1 MPRDWAGIFL
11 VGIGFCCA
19 RAACDAIWRSP
30 LVITPD
36 ASSASYLAGVFDSG
50 PASIARPG
58 RRPKRLDAA
67 ARGVGSYLR
76 GYSSQKIWSKFSG
89 KSYHRVAVCPA
100 VPYDSDRR
108 FRGVVDAWG
117 EDHRGTGQIRAS
129 VIAALAQLG
138 IQPDELPPEV
148 SF

>member
-1 MPRDWAGIFL
+1 
-11 VGIGFCCA
+11 
-19 RAACDAIWRSP
+19 
-30 LVITPD
+30 
-36 ASSASYLAGVFDSG
+36 
-50 PASIARPG
+50 
-58 RRPKRLDAA
+58 
-67 ARGVGSYLR
+67 VGSYLR

-89 KSYHRVAVCPA
+89 KSYHRVAVCHA

>member
-1 MPRDWAGIFL
+1 MVEI
-11 VGIGFCCA
+11 
-19 RAACDAIWRSP
+19 
-30 LVITPD
+30 
-36 ASSASYLAGVFDSG
+36 
-50 PASIARPG
+50 
-58 RRPKRLDAA
+58 
-67 ARGVGSYLR
+67 
-76 GYSSQKIWSKFSG
+76 QG
-89 KSYHRVAVCPA
+89 KSYHCVAVCPG

>member
-1 MPRDWAGIFL
+1 MVEIQRQI
-11 VGIGFCCA
+11 I
-19 RAACDAIWRSP
+19 
-30 LVITPD
+30 
-36 ASSASYLAGVFDSG
+36 
-50 PASIARPG
+50 
-58 RRPKRLDAA
+58 
-67 ARGVGSYLR
+67 
-76 GYSSQKIWSKFSG
+76 
-89 KSYHRVAVCPA
+89 HRVAVCPA

-108 FRGVVDAWG
+108 FRSVVDAWG